1 MKVTVSRVLY
11 VAPVVVFAAY
21 GAMWIAARG
30 GGGRATTHT
39 MWQSLTLAEITVALL
54 LRRHKPVG
62 TLAGILAAYLVF
74 DLPWLTLPP
83 LLFALLTVAAVR
95 DRRTVAVAAAAVAAV
110 IVVRPY
116 LQRDPGGVAGYSL
129 LLLAAAGVVIAA
141 GMYARA
147 RMNGPARLSRP
158 GKLVA
163 GILGCEA

>member
-1 MKVTVSRVLY
+1 MKVTVARVLY
-11 VAPVVVFAAY
+11 LAPVVVIAAY
-21 GAMWIAARG
+21 GAWWIAAHA
-30 GGGRATTHT
+30 GGGRAAAHT
-39 MWQSLTLAEITVALL
+39 LWQSLTLTEITVALL
-54 LRRHKPVG
+54 LRGHKPAG
-62 TLAGILAAYLVF
+62 ALAGILAAYLVF

-141 GMYARA
+141 GRYARA